1 VSRWAV
7 FDLNGTLIARQTV
20 RTGVMMTRGCPDSKA
35 RPAAMTSSLQP
46 DDELITQREVARTP
60 LCTSQGRTRQGN
72 TDLSDLRAPT
82 GAEPHKIGRAE
93 SAS

>member
-1 VSRWAV
+1 
-7 FDLNGTLIARQTV
+7 
-20 RTGVMMTRGCPDSKA
+20 MTRGCPDSKA